1 MTYTELKAYATDKYN
16 VAKRDFESWCNTY
29 CIVDKA
35 LEWRM
40 QAWYSAMK
48 AKSKQSM
55 IARAKLAACTT
66 EELKLVNNL

>member
-29 CIVDKA
+29 CVVEKT

-40 QAWYSAMK
+40 KAWYSTMK
-48 AKSKQSM
+48 AKDKQTM

-66 EELKLVNNL
+66 EELQLVNNL

>member
-16 VAKRDFESWCNTY
+16 VAKRDFESQCNTY

-40 QAWYSAMK
+40 NAWYSTMK
-48 AKSKQSM
+48 SRDKQSM

>member
-16 VAKRDFESWCNTY
+16 VARRDFDAWCNTY

-40 QAWYSAMK
+40 NAWYSAMK

-55 IARAKLAACTT
+55 INRAKIAATTT
-66 EELKLVNNL
+66 EELILVNSL